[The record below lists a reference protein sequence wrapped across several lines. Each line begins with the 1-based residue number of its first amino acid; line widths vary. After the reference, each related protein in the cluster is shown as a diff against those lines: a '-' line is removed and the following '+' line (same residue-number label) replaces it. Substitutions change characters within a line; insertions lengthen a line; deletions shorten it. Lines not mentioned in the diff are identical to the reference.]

1 MSIVAHCGSKLHSHR
16 VSFASSQPTAI
27 MEGDL
32 LCDRIPAYILQ
43 GVVFVG
49 DGWCQGCYTAGILE
63 RGVRLTVCDRWEPV
77 SRT

>member
-1 MSIVAHCGSKLHSHR
+1 
-16 VSFASSQPTAI
+16 